1 MKIKSVAIS
10 NFRSYNDEVK
20 VDFQDLTA
28 IVGKNDI
35 GKSTILE
42 ALYIFFHNGKELI
55 KLDKD
60 DINVSAREQGNSDIK
75 ISVVFDSLPQNV
87 IIDDSNET
95 TLKDEYL
102 LNQDGDL
109 EVVKTFKNAATTD
122 KGIIVSIKAN
132 HPTNAECCDLLCKR
146 QADLQKIVDKLGL
159 SCEDKRKNA
168 LLRSAI
174 WKHYED
180 EGSLNLSETEIAVN
194 AKDGD
199 IKALWEKLQN
209 YMPYFSL
216 FQSDRKNNDNDD
228 EVQDPLKTAVKQI
241 LSDATLLQTLDDVA
255 KKVREKLQEVSD
267 LTLAKIKEMNPDIAA
282 SLHPKVPTAQ
292 ELKWADVFKSLSI
305 TGDEDIPINKRG
317 SGVKRLILLN
327 FFRAEAERRQKEC
340 SSQNIIYAIE
350 EPETSQHKEHQLLLI
365 NALKDL
371 SCNSSSQVIITTH
384 SSDIVKQ
391 LDFNQIKVIYK
402 DGKNKKQIKTAEMN
416 SLPYPSLN
424 EVNYIA
430 FGEISEEYHNELYGF
445 LQSKAIDE
453 DTKNGREKEFEMW
466 LCGKGCLQNKQ
477 WCRIKGGVPQPAQPC
492 TTETYIRNLI
502 HHPENSHNAKYSDT
516 ELKDSINEMKKIAS
530 SYLTIGSGTF

>member
-1 MKIKSVAIS
+1 MKIKSVSIS
-10 NFRSYNDEVK
+10 NFRSYNEEVK

-60 DINVSAREQGNSDIK
+60 DINVSSKAQGNLDVK
-75 ISVVFDSLPQNV
+75 VSVVFDSLPDNV

-102 LNQDGDL
+102 LNQDGNL
-109 EVVKTFKNAATTD
+109 EVVKVFKNAATTD
-122 KGIIVSIKAN
+122 KGIFVSIKAN
-132 HPTNAECCDLLCKR
+132 HPTNAECCDLLCKK
-146 QADLQKIVDKLGL
+146 QTDLQKIVDKLGVQ
-159 SCEDKRKNA
+159 CEDKRKNA

-174 WKHYED
+174 WKHYE
-180 EGSLNLSETEIAVN
+180 ETGSLNLNETEIAVN
-194 AKDGD
+194 SKDGD
-199 IKALWEKLQN
+199 IKAIWDKLQN

-241 LSDATLLQTLDDVA
+241 LSDSALLQTLDNIA
-255 KKVREKLQEVSD
+255 QKVREKLQEVSD
-267 LTLAKIKEMNPDIAA
+267 LTLEKIKEMNPDIAA
-282 SLHPKVPTAQ
+282 TLHPKVPTAQ

-327 FFRAEAERRQKEC
+327 FFRAEAERRQKES

-350 EPETSQHKEHQLLLI
+350 EPETSQHKEHQILLI
-365 NALKDL
+365 KALKDL
-371 SCNSSSQVIITTH
+371 SCKGFSQVIITTH

-391 LDFNQIKVIYK
+391 LDFKQIKVIYK
-402 DGKNKKQIKTAEMN
+402 DTNAKKQIRTAEMN

-424 EVNYIA
+424 EINYIA
-430 FGEISEEYHNELYGF
+430 FDEISEEYHNELYGF

-453 DTKNGREKEFEMW
+453 DPKNEREREFETW
-466 LCGKGCLQNKQ
+466 LCSKGCVQSKQ
-477 WCRIKGGVPQPAQPC
+477 WCRIRGGQPQSAQQC
-492 TTETYIRNLI
+492 TIETYIRNFI
-502 HHPENSHNAKYSDT
+502 HHPENSLNAKYRDE
-516 ELKDSINEMKKIAS
+516 ELKNSIDEMKGIAS
-530 SYLTIGSGTF
+530 SYLHIEP